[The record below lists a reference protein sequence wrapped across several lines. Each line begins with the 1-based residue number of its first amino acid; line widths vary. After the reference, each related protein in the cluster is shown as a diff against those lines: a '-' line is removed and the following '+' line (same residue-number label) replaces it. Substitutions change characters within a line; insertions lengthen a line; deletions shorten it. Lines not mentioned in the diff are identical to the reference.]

1 MTEILYSFWQDK
13 TFGLKNK
20 KGNKNQKYIAQVE
33 KQIKSGGDPLQK
45 KKEEERA
52 AEKKKKEAALKLEEE
67 QKALFRPVMTQKV
80 GAGKA
85 SFLWMTAI
93 YYPYKKLTGT
103 NLSYILL
110 ISKFTKRWRYLS
122 SWFML

>member
-1 MTEILYSFWQDK
+1 MSKILCSFWQDK

-85 SFLWMTAI
+85 YFFVNDSYL
-93 YYPYKKLTGT
+93 
-103 NLSYILL
+103 LSL
-110 ISKFTKRWRYLS
+110 
-122 SWFML
+122 

>member
-1 MTEILYSFWQDK
+1 MSKILCSFWQDK

-80 GAGKA
+80 ASGKTHLFA
-85 SFLWMTAI
+85 NDS
-93 YYPYKKLTGT
+93 YCNPYKKLTGT

-110 ISKFTKRWRYLS
+110 T
-122 SWFML
+122 

>member
-1 MTEILYSFWQDK
+1 MFFWQDK

-33 KQIKSGGDPLQK
+33 KQVKSGGDPLQR

-52 AEKKKKEAALKLEEE
+52 AEKKKKEAAQKLEEE

-80 GAGKA
+80 ASGKTYFFA
-85 SFLWMTAI
+85 NDR

-103 NLSYILL
+103 NLSNILL
-110 ISKFTKRWRYLS
+110 AK
-122 SWFML
+122 